1 MSLRVGDFD
10 PVALEVTITA
20 PVGIDL
26 TTVSLVEGTIYNTS
40 GTAEWSFD
48 IEAGATATSMVV
60 THTMAS
66 DGSDLPVV
74 GQYRAALRLTFPG
87 AVVRRPSVVRFTV
100 EAYP

>member
-48 IEAGATATSMVV
+48 IEAATATSMVV